1 MVHMMFN
8 SVESDINMCE
18 WNLKTF
24 LYESTIIQQSFL
36 KITLKQLSASSIL
49 SFISI
54 FILLSQ
60 NK

>member
-1 MVHMMFN
+1 MEHMIFN
-8 SVESDINMCE
+8 SVKSDINMCE
-18 WNLKTF
+18 WNLKSF
-24 LYESTIIQQSFL
+24 LYESTIIQQSVL
-36 KITLKQLSASSIL
+36 KIALKQLSTSSIL